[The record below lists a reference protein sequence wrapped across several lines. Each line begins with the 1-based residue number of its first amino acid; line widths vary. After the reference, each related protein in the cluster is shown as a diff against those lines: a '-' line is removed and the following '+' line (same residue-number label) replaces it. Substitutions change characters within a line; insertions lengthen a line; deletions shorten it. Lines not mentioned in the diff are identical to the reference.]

1 MQHPY
6 PASGAREQMQHPYP
20 ASGAREQMQ
29 QKSVLLPPRP
39 MKWGGLG

>member
-1 MQHPY
+1 
-6 PASGAREQMQHPYP
+6 MQHPYP